1 MLTADDRANTE
12 RELAAL
18 GLWPGLV
25 DHLACGDDVISAG
38 AGREGEGGGAG
49 AGAGGVAGGGEGEE
63 GGEAGAELAAAAG
76 MCYYK
81 PHPRAATDICAR
93 FGVSVGATALV
104 GDTATDMRT
113 AAAAGLGRAAGVL
126 TGAGSAAQLGGAG
139 AHCVLEDVTAAGEL
153 ILASHRTK
161 I

>member
-1 MLTADDRANTE
+1 MHQVLTADDRANTE

-25 DHLACGDDVISAG
+25 DHLACGDD
-38 AGREGEGGGAG
+38 GGG
-49 AGAGGVAGGGEGEE
+49 GGGEGGE
-63 GGEAGAELAAAAG
+63 GEGAAATGAAGAA
-76 MCYYK
+76 YYHK

-93 FGVSVGATALV
+93 FGVPVGATALV

-113 AAAAGLGRAAGVL
+113 AAAAGLGLAVGVL

-139 AHCVLEDVTAAGEL
+139 AHCVLDDVTTAGEL
-153 ILASHRTK
+153 ILASHGRGRLPRS
-161 I
+161 